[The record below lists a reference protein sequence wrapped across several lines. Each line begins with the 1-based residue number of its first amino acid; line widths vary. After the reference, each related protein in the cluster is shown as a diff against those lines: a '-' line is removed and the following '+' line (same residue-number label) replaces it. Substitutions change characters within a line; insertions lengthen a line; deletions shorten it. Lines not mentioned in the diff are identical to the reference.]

1 MFFWFATKNL
11 KKERHGSVYYYV
23 LFKEEN
29 GFGKQ
34 IQGAYIGDVI
44 NHSHPQLTKPWQN
57 KEECKH
63 LGQLSISSEVF

>member
-1 MFFWFATKNL
+1 M
-11 KKERHGSVYYYV
+11 YDYV

-44 NHSHPQLTKPWQN
+44 NHSHLQLTKPWQTVHTGQN

-63 LGQLSISSEVF
+63 LGQLSISSGVY